1 MKTIFTV
8 ACEIPGDFGQYV
20 GFASRA
26 SLLDADFVLLEPS
39 LGENKIL
46 TEYRGKPVLSDT
58 SSFRLQED
66 IAHWRRELK
75 DVLDAGRTVFVLMT
89 AREEVYVN
97 TGEKEY
103 SGTGRNRQTT
113 NMVRLLSNYDSL
125 PVSATIVESKGTS
138 MMLFPGE
145 RILGEYWQ
153 QFGEDSTYQVHI
165 AESEGARSLVV
176 TRHGQR
182 VVGAI
187 FRAKAGGSLVVLPW
201 INLYRDEFLADAT
214 DNNDGIA
221 GETNEEGGSE
231 WTQRAVEWGRR
242 YVGALESLDGA
253 IRQGRIATPVPAWA
267 GADDL
272 RTKQEVELSERLL
285 QVQFKI
291 SDLEKKRTEIGGQL
305 EAAGSLKR
313 LLFGQGKELETAILE
328 AMELMGFVANQYR
341 SSDSEF
347 DAVLECDEGR
357 CIGEVEGKDN
367 RAIGIDKMRQ
377 LEVNILEDLSR
388 DEVSEPAKGVLFGNA
403 YRLRPPS
410 ERPDAHFTVKCM
422 SAAKRNG
429 TAMVRTCRLFDVA
442 RVLADEPNEKFATLC
457 RKAILETAGDE
468 VDFPRMRD
476 SSEGAATSTC

>member
-1 MKTIFTV
+1 MKTVFTV
-8 ACEIPGDFGQYV
+8 ACEIPGGFGQYV

-26 SLLDADFVLLEPS
+26 SLLDADFVLFEPS
-39 LGENKIL
+39 LGENKTLL

-58 SSFRLQED
+58 SSFRCQED
-66 IAHWRRELK
+66 VAHWRRELK

-89 AREEVYVN
+89 DREDVYVS
-97 TGEKEY
+97 TGEKDY

-138 MMLFPGE
+138 MMLFSGE
-145 RILGEYWQ
+145 RILGEYWR

-165 AESEGARSLVV
+165 AESEGARPLVV
-176 TRHGQR
+176 TRRGQR

-201 INLYRDEFLADAT
+201 IDLYRDEFLTDAT
-214 DNNDGIA
+214 DDHDGSA
-221 GETNEEGGSE
+221 GEMNREERSE
-231 WTQRAVEWGRR
+231 WTRRAIGWGRR
-242 YVGALESLDGA
+242 YFEALESLDGA
-253 IRQGRIATPVPAWA
+253 IRQRTTAVPAWA

-272 RTKQEVELSERLL
+272 RTKQEVELCERLL

-291 SDLEKKRTEIGGQL
+291 SDLEKKRTEIEEQL

-313 LLFGQGKELETAILE
+313 LLFGQGEELETAILE
-328 AMELMGFVANQYR
+328 AMELMGFVAHKYR

-347 DAVLECDEGR
+347 DVVLECAEGR
-357 CIGEVEGKDN
+357 CIGEAEGKDN

-403 YRLRPPS
+403 YRLMPPS
-410 ERPDAHFTVKCM
+410 ERSDAHFTAKCM

-429 TAMVRTCRLFDVA
+429 TAMVRTCRLFEVA
-442 RVLADEPNEKFATLC
+442 RVLAEEPNDKFATLC
-457 RKAILETAGDE
+457 RKAILDTAGDE
-468 VDFPRMRD
+468 VDFPHMRD
-476 SSEGAATSTC
+476 SSEGAATSIE